1 MQAPFL
7 SEIMPAYLPIPEGL
21 EIPEGETFDLV
32 TTYTVDGGQL
42 YPLAVGGIA
51 FPDIEAPEQE
61 EAEEEMPE
69 EEMPEGPN
77 SFASAV
83 EMAMKKPKM

>member
-1 MQAPFL
+1 
-7 SEIMPAYLPIPEGL
+7 MPAYLPIPEGL

-51 FPDIEAPEQE
+51 FPDIEAPE
-61 EAEEEMPE
+61 EEMPE
-69 EEMPEGPN
+69 EEMSEGPN

-83 EMAMKKPKM
+83 EMAMKKPRM

>member
-1 MQAPFL
+1 
-7 SEIMPAYLPIPEGL
+7 MPAYLPIPEGL

-32 TTYTVDGGQL
+32 TTYAVEDGQL
-42 YPLAVGGIA
+42 YPLAVDGVA
-51 FPDIEAPEQE
+51 FPNAEAP
-61 EAEEEMPE
+61 EEEMPE

-83 EMAMKKPKM
+83 EAAMAKPKR

>member
-1 MQAPFL
+1 
-7 SEIMPAYLPIPEGL
+7 MPAYLPIPEGL

-51 FPDIEAPEQE
+51 FPDIEAPE
-61 EAEEEMPE
+61 EEMPE

>member
-1 MQAPFL
+1 MPVYL
-7 SEIMPAYLPIPEGL
+7 SIPEGL

-32 TTYTVDGGQL
+32 TTYAVDGGQL
-42 YPLAVGGIA
+42 YPLAVDGIA
-51 FPDIEAPEQE
+51 FPDIEAPEE
-61 EAEEEMPE
+61 EMPEEEMPEEEMPE

-83 EMAMKKPKM
+83 EAAMKKPKM

>member
-1 MQAPFL
+1 
-7 SEIMPAYLPIPEGL
+7 MPAYLPIPEGL

-51 FPDIEAPEQE
+51 FPDIEAPE
-61 EAEEEMPE
+61 EEMPE

-83 EMAMKKPKM
+83 EAAMAKPKR

>member
-1 MQAPFL
+1 MPVYL
-7 SEIMPAYLPIPEGL
+7 SIPEGL

-32 TTYTVDGGQL
+32 TTYAVDGGQL
-42 YPLAVGGIA
+42 YPLAVDGIA
-51 FPDIEAPEQE
+51 FPDIEAP
-61 EAEEEMPE
+61 EEEMPE

-83 EMAMKKPKM
+83 EAAMKKPKM

>member
-1 MQAPFL
+1 
-7 SEIMPAYLPIPEGL
+7 MPAYLPIPEGL
-21 EIPEGETFDLV
+21 QVPEGETFDLM

-42 YPLAVGGIA
+42 YPLAVDGIQ
-51 FPDIEAPEQE
+51 FPDMEAPEG
-61 EAEEEMPE
+61 EEEMTEEEMTE

>member
-1 MQAPFL
+1 
-7 SEIMPAYLPIPEGL
+7 MPAYLPIPEGL

-32 TTYTVDGGQL
+32 TTYTIDGGQL

-51 FPDIEAPEQE
+51 FPDVEAP
-61 EAEEEMPE
+61 EEEMPE
-69 EEMPEGPN
+69 EEMPEEEMTEEEMQEMPEGPN